1 MAAQTLTDE
10 HTSPIHATLLDLAA
24 LDKSDFETALR
35 HIIAADSRT
44 LGVARVSFWSL
55 RHDPPRIVCEQGYLG
70 ATGAYEAGTEL
81 LARDYPI
88 YFRALCEEKVIAAC
102 NASTD
107 PRTNEFATN
116 YLVAHGI
123 GAMMDIPVWVRSTLA
138 GVLCHEHVGSARIWA
153 QEEQELALAIAQV
166 VATTLEVRERQRAE
180 NAERRAAF
188 LSEATAVL
196 AETLDVEQIPDRLA
210 RLALPFLA
218 EWCIIDVLDDRGVR
232 RLARAHVN
240 PAGDSVLAE
249 IERRFPPGPGSPH
262 FTSRVMR
269 TGASLVEGELTDEVL
284 RSLCEDEEHVRLWR
298 AIGTGTLMAMP
309 LSARG
314 RLLGAIA
321 FGAGSGRRYGR
332 DDVSVARELAHRTA
346 IAIDNAHL
354 YRKAEEAIRVRD
366 EFLSIASHEL
376 STPIASL
383 QLMVQGLRRKTPS
396 DESLD
401 RVCERAERQ
410 AKRLT
415 HLIDELLSVSRIQ
428 SGRLDVRLEEVDLR
442 QVLRDV
448 VDRLEDAVT
457 KSGSELSVRAPGPV
471 IGRWDRSRLDQVVTN
486 IVSNA
491 IKFGQGRPIRVDV
504 DAQGDTATLIVV
516 DQGMGIPPERLPF
529 IFQRFE
535 RAVSS
540 NVVGGMGLGLFIVK
554 AIIGALGGTV
564 HVESTPAQG
573 STFTV
578 KLPRAGPTTSDK
590 AAGTATGSG

>member
-1 MAAQTLTDE
+1 MAVQTLTGE
-10 HTSPIHATLLDLAA
+10 RTSSVHATLLDLAA

-44 LGVARVSFWSL
+44 LAVARVSFWSL
-55 RHDPPRIVCEQGYLG
+55 HHDPPRIVCEQGYLG
-70 ATGAYEAGTEL
+70 VTGAYEAGTEL
-81 LARDYPI
+81 LARDYPN

-102 NASTD
+102 NASAD
-107 PRTNEFATN
+107 PRTSEFATN
-116 YLVAHGI
+116 YLAAHGI
-123 GAMMDIPVWVRSTLA
+123 GAMMDIPVWVRGTLA

-218 EWCIIDVLDDRGVR
+218 DWCIIDVLDDRGVR
-232 RLARAHVN
+232 RLARAHLN

-249 IERRFPPGPGSPH
+249 IERRFPSGPGSPH
-262 FTSRVMR
+262 ATSRVMR
-269 TGASLVEGELTDEVL
+269 SGASLVERELTDEVL
-284 RSLCEDEEHVRLWR
+284 RSLCEDEEHARLWR
-298 AIGTGTLMAMP
+298 AIGAGTLMAMP

-321 FGAGSGRRYGR
+321 FGAGSGRRYGC
-332 DDVSVARELAHRTA
+332 DDVSVARELARRTA

-366 EFLSIASHEL
+366 EFLSVASHEL
-376 STPIASL
+376 STPIAAL
-383 QLMVQGLRRKTPS
+383 QLMLQSLRRRTPS

-401 RVCERAERQ
+401 RVCQRAERQ

-415 HLIDELLSVSRIQ
+415 HLIEELLSVSRIQ
-428 SGRLDVRLEEVDLR
+428 SGRLDVRLEDVDLG

-457 KSGSELSVRAPGPV
+457 RSGSELSVRAPGPMT
-471 IGRWDRSRLDQVVTN
+471 GRWDRPRLDQVVTN
-486 IVSNA
+486 LVSNA

-504 DAQGDTATLIVV
+504 DAQEDTATLIVV

-540 NVVGGMGLGLFIVK
+540 DVVGGLGLGLFIVK
-554 AIIGALGGTV
+554 AIVGALGGTV
-564 HVESTPAQG
+564 HVESTPGQG

-578 KLPRAGPTTSDK
+578 KLPRSGPTTS
-590 AAGTATGSG
+590 